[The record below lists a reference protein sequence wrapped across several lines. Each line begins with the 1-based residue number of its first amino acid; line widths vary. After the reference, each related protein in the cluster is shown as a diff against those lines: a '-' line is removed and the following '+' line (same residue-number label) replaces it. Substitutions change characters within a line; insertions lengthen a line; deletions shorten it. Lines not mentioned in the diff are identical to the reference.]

1 MCRSQTLNTSPFVKR
16 EVQAKAVTHLLQ
28 YSKSF
33 RKRVGER
40 HWFELE
46 HEGQDTSF
54 AVKAELEGRITNLAP
69 AEG

>member
-46 HEGQDTSF
+46 HAAATAQTKTRDMHMHAAGKRERW
-54 AVKAELEGRITNLAP
+54 K
-69 AEG
+69 